1 MTGGLSLKRSPVVLW
16 FVLAFTAGAT
26 LAHAQVAPRDP
37 SRWESTI
44 REFEERDRENPPPKG
59 DIVFVG
65 ASSIVRWNVAEF
77 FPDLKVINRGFGG
90 SELSETVYYAARTI
104 LPYEPRI
111 VVVYPGENDIARG
124 VAPEAVAASFEQL
137 VSTVHTALPQTR
149 IFIIGLKPTPAR
161 WKVNDAMLRTN
172 ELLRAFAATHPAVTY
187 ISVTKAML
195 GPDGLPRPDL
205 FVEDRQHLSRAGYDL
220 WTEIVRPH
228 IEQP

>member
-1 MTGGLSLKRSPVVLW
+1 MRRPFLNRSRIVSLVLL
-16 FVLAFTAGAT
+16 LATAAT
-26 LAHAQVAPRDP
+26 PLYAQVAPRDP

-44 REFEERDRENPPPKG
+44 LGFEKQDRENPPPKG
-59 DIVFVG
+59 GIVFVG
-65 ASSIVRWNVAEF
+65 ASSIVRWNLAEF

-90 SELSETVYYAARTI
+90 SELSETAHYAARTV

-124 VAPEAVAASFEQL
+124 VAPETVAGAFEQL
-137 VSTVHTALPQTR
+137 VSTVHAALPQTR
-149 IFIIGLKPTPAR
+149 IFVIGLKPTPAR
-161 WKVNDAMLRTN
+161 WKWNDAMLKTN
-172 ELLRAFAATHPAVTY
+172 TLIQTFAATHPAVSY

-228 IEQP
+228 IE